1 MSKQAIQA
9 AIEEIRNQT
18 VQYGNT
24 RMKVADLLTLIN
36 NEKLNREEV
45 EAMFANTMSQAPAFF
60 EWLESGE
67 ATIRIDDDVPVA
79 MPEPTDYMIYA
90 DPDGDLKKSPMA
102 HIYELVSGSQSLGTI
117 TPTSTIPAEG
127 NVWGFA
133 GEGTYPN
140 AGNITVEAGKFAI
153 LSRVGTTWSNVEI
166 EIPNVNLSDI
176 VAKNLESQVYNFSE
190 DGAVA
195 VGDFDYYYGDKRFFI
210 EASTET
216 KYLSVF
222 ALKDATIQIV
232 LVNESNGEINNNFTL
247 TESVKKGWNTFSIG
261 RKSTDSLSTKHYVMI
276 KVFESGVLAFKGMNT
291 NLGIQMYQ
299 SVISP
304 SSAVIMMNLESYD
317 WTEFLHKNYFD
328 FDKEIVFPDPIFF
341 PNSNSIKP
349 TQTQG
354 LGTGWAY
361 SNQSFWVSSAE
372 RLKGVNVFCLKEGAV
387 WIDFYKIIGYD
398 VEYLNPNNTNKFELK
413 LGWNYIDESDIDIP
427 FFDDL
432 AYVGLRSE
440 VDVIGYNEN
449 GLQKVNNQSLEINF
463 VAKTMTFSQ
472 YMMSFNI
479 IKYRYDIEKE
489 LEKRVVE
496 LPKGQINITNSIS
509 VSNKKIIGKGI
520 GVTLL
525 KDKRQSGCNFLE
537 IGDFCEV
544 SDFSINGANMNLNK
558 SSNYF
563 NDLASI
569 RANTGVECDNGVC
582 IIGLGVRVERLNI
595 ENFGG
600 RGLIV
605 SGQTTRL
612 IHSFISSVS
621 CYKNFI
627 GFEFTSSG
635 EYCTI
640 FGLVASNNV
649 LGIKITA
656 GNTFISSGTFND
668 NRIGLY
674 MNKAGNDSHGCF
686 SASQFNHSGIY
697 SMVIDQISH
706 GHSFVGCHVFEGD
719 IYLINSIGFNFTG
732 GTIDAN
738 IYAEGGKT
746 QRVSFT
752 SFQNA
757 YWDRTQGIRHNYN
770 SSISHLKMTGNFFMF
785 ETGENDH
792 IINNI

>member
-1 MSKQAIQA
+1 MAEQVTIQVTENKT
-9 AIEEIRNQT
+9 IN
-18 VQYGNT
+18 VSDVLGNLKIT
-24 RMKVADLLTLIN
+24 DT
-36 NEKLNREEV
+36 
-45 EAMFANTMSQAPAFF
+45 APTAQG
-60 EWLESGE
+60 LYILS
-67 ATIRIDDDVPVA
+67 DV
-79 MPEPTDYMIYA
+79 
-90 DPDGDLKKSPMA
+90 
-102 HIYELVSGSQSLGTI
+102 
-117 TPTSTIPAEG
+117 
-127 NVWGFA
+127 
-133 GEGTYPN
+133 GTYTN
-140 AGNITVEAGKFAI
+140 LGGLVTTTGKVNYAYFD
-153 LSRVGTTWSNVEI
+153 GTTWSKVEI
-166 EIPNVNLSDI
+166 EFPSVNLSAI

-190 DGAVA
+190 DGAVP
-195 VGDFDYYYGDKRFFI
+195 VNDFGYYYGDKRFFI

-222 ALKDATIQIV
+222 ALKEASIQIV
-232 LVNESNGEINNNFTL
+232 LVNESNGEINVNFTL
-247 TESVKKGWNTFSIG
+247 NENVKKGWNTFAIG
-261 RKSTDSLSTKHYVMI
+261 KKTTDNLSAKHYVMV
-276 KVFESGVLAFKGMNT
+276 KAAESGVLSFKGMNT
-291 NLGIQMYQ
+291 NLGIQMSQ

-304 SSAVIMMNLESYD
+304 SSALIMMNLESYD
-317 WTEFLHKNYFD
+317 WTEFLQKNYFD
-328 FDKEIVFPDPIFF
+328 FDKEIIFPDPIFF

-349 TQTQG
+349 THTQAVG
-354 LGTGWAY
+354 VDRSY
-361 SNQSFWVSSAE
+361 SNQSFWISSKE
-372 RLKGVNVFCLKEGAV
+372 RLKGLNVFCTKEGAI
-387 WIDFYKIIGYD
+387 WIDFYKIIGNS
-398 VEYLNPNNTNKFELK
+398 VEYLNPSNTNKFELK
-413 LGWNYIDESDIDIP
+413 LGWNYIDEADIDIP
-427 FFDDL
+427 FFDDF

-440 VDVIGYNEN
+440 KHVIGYNYN
-449 GLQKVNNQSLEINF
+449 GLIKANNYSIEIN
-463 VAKTMTFSQ
+463 VQSKTMSFSE
-472 YMMSFNI
+472 YLMPFNI
-479 IKYRYDIEKE
+479 IKYRYDIDKE
-489 LEKRVVE
+489 LKKRVVE

-509 VSNKKIIGKGI
+509 VSDKKIIGKGI

-563 NDLASI
+563 NDLTSI
-569 RANTGVECDNGVC
+569 RANTGVGCDNGVC
-582 IIGLGVRVERLNI
+582 IIGVGVRVERLNI

-605 SGQTTRL
+605 SGQRTRL

-627 GFEFTSSG
+627 GFEFASSG

-640 FGLVASNNV
+640 SNIAASNNV
-649 LGIKITA
+649 LGIKIGA

-674 MNKAGNDSHGCF
+674 MNKTGNDSHGCF

-719 IYLINSIGFNFTG
+719 IYLVNSIGFNFTG
-732 GTIDAN
+732 GTIDAF

-757 YWDRTQGIRHNYN
+757 YWDRTQGIQHNFN
-770 SSISHLKMTGNFFMF
+770 GSISHLKMTGNFFMF

>member
-1 MSKQAIQA
+1 MPLSTTYTKVETDYLLQQLESEFASGLKGTLKITDA
-9 AIEEIRNQT
+9 APTAQGLYILSE
-18 VQYGNT
+18 VGNYT
-24 RMKVADLLTLIN
+24 NLGGLVTTTG
-36 NEKLNREEV
+36 KLN
-45 EAMFANTMSQAPAFF
+45 
-60 EWLESGE
+60 
-67 ATIRIDDDVPVA
+67 
-79 MPEPTDYMIYA
+79 YA
-90 DPDGDLKKSPMA
+90 YFD
-102 HIYELVSGSQSLGTI
+102 
-117 TPTSTIPAEG
+117 
-127 NVWGFA
+127 
-133 GEGTYPN
+133 
-140 AGNITVEAGKFAI
+140 
-153 LSRVGTTWSNVEI
+153 GTTWSKVEI
-166 EIPNVNLSDI
+166 DFESVDLSDI

-222 ALKDATIQIV
+222 ALKDAAIQIV
-232 LVNESNGEINNNFTL
+232 LVNENNGEINGNFTL
-247 TESVKKGWNTFSIG
+247 NEKVKKGWNTFPIG
-261 RKSTDSLSTKHYVMI
+261 RKSTDSLYAKHYVMI

-349 TQTQG
+349 TQTQA

-361 SNQSFWVSSAE
+361 SNQSFWISSEE
-372 RLKGVNVFCLKEGAV
+372 RLKGLNVFCTKEGAI
-387 WIDFYKIIGYD
+387 WIDFYKIIGNS
-398 VEYLNPNNTNKFELK
+398 VEYLNPSNTNKFELK
-413 LGWNYIDESDIDIP
+413 LGWNYIDEADIDIP

-432 AYVGLRSE
+432 AYVGIRSE
-440 VDVIGYNEN
+440 AGVIGYNTN
-449 GLQKVNNQSLEINF
+449 GLLKANNYSIEIN
-463 VAKTMTFSQ
+463 VQAKTMSFSE
-472 YMMSFNI
+472 YLMPFNI
-479 IKYRYDIEKE
+479 IKYRYDIDKE
-489 LEKRVVE
+489 LKKRVVE

-509 VSNKKIIGKGI
+509 VSDKKIIGKGI
-520 GVTLL
+520 DVTLL

-563 NDLASI
+563 NDLTSI

-582 IIGLGVRVERLNI
+582 IIGVGVRVERLNI

-605 SGQTTRL
+605 SGQRTRL

-746 QRVSFT
+746 QRISFT

-757 YWDRTQGIRHNYN
+757 YWDRTEGIKHNFN
-770 SSISHLKMTGNFFMF
+770 GSVSHLKMTGNFFMF